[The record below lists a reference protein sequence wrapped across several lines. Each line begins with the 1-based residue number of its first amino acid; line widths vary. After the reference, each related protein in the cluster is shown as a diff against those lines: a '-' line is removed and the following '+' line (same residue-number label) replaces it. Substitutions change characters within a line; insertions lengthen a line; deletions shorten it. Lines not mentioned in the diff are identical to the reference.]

1 MKEVVNLVKEKT
13 GIGEDQAQTA
23 VNTVVQYIKDRLP
36 PQIAGQIDSVL
47 EGKDVSSLGK
57 NIGNV
62 FGGGDQK

>member
-23 VNTVVQYIKDRLP
+23 VNTVVQYIKDRMP

-47 EGKDVSSLGK
+47 QGKDVSNLGK

-62 FGGGDQK
+62 FGGGDRK